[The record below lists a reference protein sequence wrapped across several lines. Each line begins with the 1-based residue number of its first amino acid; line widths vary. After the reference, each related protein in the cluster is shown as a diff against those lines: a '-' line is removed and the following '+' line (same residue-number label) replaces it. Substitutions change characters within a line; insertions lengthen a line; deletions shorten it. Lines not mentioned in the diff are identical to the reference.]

1 MELEDNKKKNTR
13 LLAGVSLLLLLVIF
27 AAFFL
32 YDKSQQKIH
41 DLPFILES
49 GRLSVLTDSSSIG
62 FSVKGDSVSGFQY
75 EIVKAF
81 ADKLGVELVIS
92 EQNDLKLSIDGLI
105 TGDFNIVANFIP
117 NTTQLKNQVMLTD
130 PLFISR
136 QVLVQRISSDSI
148 APKLIKKQHELA
160 NDSINIPANSP
171 YKKRLENL
179 SNEIASKINI
189 FEIKGLSAEQMVN
202 LVTTG
207 KIKYTICEEQFA
219 QKLKFKYPNIDIS
232 LPIGFAHKLSWAVH
246 PKSPK
251 LLKELNDFLNDFIG
265 SSAYWDIY
273 RKYY

>member
-136 QVLVQRISSDSI
+136 QVLVQRILSDSI
-148 APKLIKKQHELA
+148 APKLIK
-160 NDSINIPANSP
+160 ND
-171 YKKRLENL
+171 
-179 SNEIASKINI
+179 I
-189 FEIKGLSAEQMVN
+189 FQS
-202 LVTTG
+202 T
-207 KIKYTICEEQFA
+207 
-219 QKLKFKYPNIDIS
+219 
-232 LPIGFAHKLSWAVH
+232 
-246 PKSPK
+246 
-251 LLKELNDFLNDFIG
+251 
-265 SSAYWDIY
+265 
-273 RKYY
+273 